1 MQKNWRR
8 WTRCRQRLG
17 VRSPWLDFLLVGR
30 RRPRRHIQKPFSL
43 HFSGSQWLYPNSV
56 KWILPRPIFRAN
68 VSAAIFAAL
77 ATRGLSGHVPG
88 RGGGSW
94 GASVI
99 STTELFPVLT
109 TAPRSSVEGVCDPEH
124 VIGPERSKT
133 TLEALLQ
140 AQTLVKHGS
149 ARIAIKAKKKI
160 LFINASDVLAV
171 EAKGNYV
178 LLRRASG
185 SHMVRERLATIEE
198 KLTRHGFLRIHRSVL
213 INTAWVEDIQPLP
226 TGEYGLRMKQGRE
239 YTVTRPHKKNLQLLA
254 QSWIGTSGLWP
265 RGSFLQL

>member
-1 MQKNWRR
+1 M
-8 WTRCRQRLG
+8 
-17 VRSPWLDFLLVGR
+17 
-30 RRPRRHIQKPFSL
+30 
-43 HFSGSQWLYPNSV
+43 
-56 KWILPRPIFRAN
+56 
-68 VSAAIFAAL
+68 
-77 ATRGLSGHVPG
+77 
-88 RGGGSW
+88 
-94 GASVI
+94 I